1 MSQEFDK
8 NIVTEI
14 LVLLG
19 NVCEEVCTEIKKDV
33 DDMRSKVDTS
43 IREKLQSRNLPI
55 DETTVAFMVSAIIL
69 TIFDF

>member
-1 MSQEFDK
+1 M
-8 NIVTEI
+8 
-14 LVLLG
+14 
-19 NVCEEVCTEIKKDV
+19 CEEVCTEIKKDV
-33 DDMRSKVDTS
+33 DDMRSKVDIS

>member
-1 MSQEFDK
+1 LSQEFDK